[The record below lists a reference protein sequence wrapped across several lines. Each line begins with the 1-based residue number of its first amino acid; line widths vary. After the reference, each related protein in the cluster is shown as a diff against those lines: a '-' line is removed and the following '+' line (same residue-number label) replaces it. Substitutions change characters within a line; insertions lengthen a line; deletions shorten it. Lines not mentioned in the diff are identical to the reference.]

1 MTIAPLPSIAR
12 RRSFLGFVVCALA
25 LLTASPVLA
34 ASGGLGPQIDLKP
47 HQTFTGRFVH
57 QHPVDGF
64 DAPLRSEGRFEVD
77 GKNKI
82 VWAIEKPMMT
92 TTTITDDGLTQGVG
106 GYTLLK
112 ISNDK
117 MPFLAELQ
125 RDLLWAL
132 SGKWSKL
139 EKDFTITQSGTSGA
153 WTVTVTP
160 KETGTATR
168 KPFRQL
174 IAKGSRYV
182 EQAEIVLPS
191 GVTDHLTFSGQAVGP

>member
-1 MTIAPLPSIAR
+1 MTMPHITERASSLSVA
-12 RRSFLGFVVCALA
+12 VCWLCVMAASPALA
-25 LLTASPVLA
+25 G
-34 ASGGLGPQIDLKP
+34 SGTLGPQIDLKP

-57 QHPVDGF
+57 EHPVDGF
-64 DAPLRSEGRFEVD
+64 EAPLRSEGHFEVD
-77 GKNKI
+77 GKNKS

-139 EKDFTITQSGTSGA
+139 EKDFTVTQSGSAGA

-160 KETGTATR
+160 KETGTTTR

-174 IAKGSRYV
+174 VAKGSRYV
-182 EQAEIVLPS
+182 EQADLILPS
-191 GVTDHLTFSGQAVGP
+191 GVTDHLTFSGQTVGP